1 LEFMMEKLINA
12 LIDAQ
17 HEMNHAAAS
26 ATNPHFNS
34 KFVPFEALVDY
45 VKPILLKHGILFQ
58 QVSHHTDQGACVETI
73 FYGHG
78 DKLSTGPVMVHAD
91 KVTAQGFGS
100 AITYAKRY
108 SLSLATGVGADKD
121 DDAEVAMAPSR
132 QQAKPKPVPQPP
144 KTDPKGDFMLR
155 KGTTTIV
162 SHSTPEAL
170 LGACR
175 EHLSNAASLD
185 SQEMYASSKKYIH
198 AAYDAS
204 QGDTKAR
211 LKTLMGLYGDGYGL
225 A

>member
-1 LEFMMEKLINA
+1 MDKLITA
-12 LIDAQ
+12 LMQAQ
-17 HEMNHAAAS
+17 AEMNHAAAS
-26 ATNPHFNS
+26 AVNPHFNS

-45 VKPILLKHGILFQ
+45 VKPILLSHGILFQ
-58 QVSHHTDQGACVETI
+58 QVSHLTDQGACIETI

-78 DKLSTGPVMVHAD
+78 EKLSTGPVMVHAD

-121 DDAEVAMAPSR
+121 DDAEVAMTPAR
-132 QQAKPKPVPQPP
+132 QPMKPRAVPQPP
-144 KTDPKGDFMLR
+144 KTDPSGDFLLC

-162 SHSTPEAL
+162 SHNTPEAL

-175 EHLSNAASLD
+175 EHLSNAASKD
-185 SQEMYASSKKYIH
+185 CQSMYESSQKYIRK
-198 AAYDAS
+198 AYDAS
-204 QGDTKAR
+204 QGETKTR
-211 LKTLMGLYGDGYGL
+211 FKTLMGLYGDDYGN